1 MPALVSV
8 LGRDA
13 AGDYLLAH
21 WAATGSLVE
30 HILRVDD
37 PTPTLCAIIDRG
49 DLCEDCSCWHCR
61 MLHSICLSMTF
72 LSASMLTN

>member
-1 MPALVSV
+1 MPALISV

-21 WAATGSLVE
+21 WAATGSPVE

-37 PTPTLCAIIDRG
+37 PTPTLCAIINRG
-49 DLCEDCSCWHCR
+49 DDLWGADVKLLAVSHAAQHC
-61 MLHSICLSMTF
+61 L
-72 LSASMLTN
+72 